1 MTLMLS
7 GDVARLREVLL
18 KDCQSARVL
27 VVEPDAA
34 ITGAIQRACA
44 GIAEVTA
51 CSDFTGAR
59 SHLLNAPP
67 DFLVTNLLLEE
78 YNGLHLVLLIVD
90 SGAPTRSLVHTD
102 RPDLYLGREIQSLG
116 AFFEHTDRLPYSL
129 PAYLRATL
137 PASDR
142 RDPRRY
148 DSRILSRGGRRSA
161 DVPVGM

>member
-148 DSRILSRGGRRSA
+148 DRRILSRGGRRSA